1 MRTTRV
7 PNSTSQYKR
16 TRMVRPSDVLDL
28 ILVMQRFSET
38 KKQDIVLGGKSVHS
52 PNMDISKSFTV
63 LLSQDNVLPATT
75 LKRSKV
81 GNQLLGMSSYS

>member
-38 KKQDIVLGGKSVHS
+38 KKQDIVLGGKSVHF

-63 LLSQDNVLPATT
+63 FSHLHETLSLSKLLHHEMLILTNFE
-75 LKRSKV
+75 RI
-81 GNQLLGMSSYS
+81 G